1 MSSRVTRS
9 SAKKSA
15 SILPLNADQS
25 VPATLSIS
33 PPASRKRKAAATTSL
48 EEQQDVI
55 DPSSARR
62 SKRRK
67 GDQGHQPP
75 ATPPTKRQK
84 KGKGKAAAMSNAGFV
99 QSYLPSNSLSNCLR
113 TPPDPAEENLPSLPV
128 VSSSSRRKSGKSKKA
143 SPGSD
148 PRHTIYTFAN

>member
-15 SILPLNADQS
+15 SLLPLNADQS
-25 VPATLSIS
+25 SPATLSI
-33 PPASRKRKAAATTSL
+33 PQPASLKRKAAATTSL

-55 DPSSARR
+55 DPLSARR

-75 ATPPTKRQK
+75 ATPPSKRQK
-84 KGKGKAAAMSNAGFV
+84 KGKGKVAAMSNSGFV
-99 QSYLPSNSLSNCLR
+99 RSYLPSNSISDRLR
-113 TPPDPAEENLPSLPV
+113 TLPDPSDENLPSPPA

-143 SPGSD
+143 TPGSD
-148 PRHTIYTFAN
+148 SRRTIDTFAN